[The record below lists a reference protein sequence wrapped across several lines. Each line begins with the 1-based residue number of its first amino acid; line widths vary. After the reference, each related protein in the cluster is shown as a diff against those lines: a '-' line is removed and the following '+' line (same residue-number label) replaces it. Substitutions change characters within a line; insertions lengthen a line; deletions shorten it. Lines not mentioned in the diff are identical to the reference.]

1 MLRDLLFCDL
11 IKNALL
17 IDSISLLSEPCL
29 SLSMNPVWSLQ
40 ASQHNWTLAA
50 EAGVTMPMG
59 WLNSNTGQEVEVDD
73 QLTVI

>member
-29 SLSMNPVWSLQ
+29 SLSMNPVSSLQ
-40 ASQHNWTLAA
+40 ATQHNWTLAA
-50 EAGVTMPMG
+50 EAGAGGTPG
-59 WLNSNTGQEVEVDD
+59 WLNCNTGQEVEVDD
-73 QLTVI
+73 QLTVT